1 MSQSTKLPDQKP
13 PVAGPG
19 NEPARGAGIALA
31 GGAAI
36 LAPVTAFP
44 NGVPSNALILIPL
57 GPNGAP
63 VEKQIVNGPVA
74 LKQEEVWKLL
84 GFNGPAVQV
93 QDEQGRPIA
102 IGLEDLLAGLEKHWT
117 ENQEDLARGRIFAQE
132 LIKYGRH
139 PKAEA
144 VLSKIVA
151 RGGDGEDW
159 LGLGVT
165 QLAQDKL
172 DKAEG
177 TLKGA
182 QNLLKESPVPALQL
196 AKVYKAKKDPKSE
209 RESVERALQID
220 PNSVDA
226 WAYLTAMT
234 KDADGEEKAVARI
247 EELANAPVNAKSAA
261 PYVALQGFYAGDEKT
276 RDKAIGFAKKAVER
290 APQDAL
296 ALLCLSALYGQSGKL
311 DEVIKILAPHEA
323 MMQKDVRLAH
333 NYFEALFQA
342 KDMARITALLNK
354 LATSP
359 ARDVKQFAIER
370 SRALSQMLAQQ
381 QAALSQAAAKT

>member
-1 MSQSTKLPDQKP
+1 MSQSSNLPGQKP
-13 PVAGPG
+13 TATGPA
-19 NEPARGAGIALA
+19 NEPARGPGIALN

-36 LAPVTAFP
+36 LAPVNAFP

-63 VEKQIVNGPVA
+63 IEKQIVNGPVA

-102 IGLEDLLAGLEKHWT
+102 IGLEDLLGGLEKHWT
-117 ENQEDLARGRIFAQE
+117 ENPDDLMRGRIFAQE
-132 LIKYGRH
+132 LIKHGRH
-139 PKAEA
+139 AKAET

-165 QLAQDKL
+165 QLAQEKL

-196 AKVYKAKKDPKSE
+196 AKLFKAKKDAKAE
-209 RESVERALQID
+209 KESVERALQID

-234 KDADGEEKAVARI
+234 KEAEGEDKAIAKI
-247 EELANAPVNAKSAA
+247 EELANAPVNVKSAA
-261 PYVALQGFYAGDEKT
+261 PYVALQGFYANDEKT
-276 RDKAIGFAKKAVER
+276 REKAIGFAKKAVER
-290 APQDAL
+290 SPQDAL
-296 ALLCLSALYGQSGKL
+296 ALLCLSALYGQAGQL
-311 DEVIKILAPHEA
+311 GDVIKTLAPHEA
-323 MMQKDVRLAH
+323 TMLKDVRLAH
-333 NYFEALFQA
+333 NYFEALFQS
-342 KDMARITALLNK
+342 KDMQRITALLNK
-354 LATSP
+354 LATSSV
-359 ARDVKQFAIER
+359 REVKQFAIER
-370 SRALSQMLAQQ
+370 SRAISQMLAQQ
-381 QAALSQAAAKT
+381 QQALAQAAKP